1 MKWARS
7 SSWKGVQGAA
17 GQEAERRVGMFYR
30 PRAGGDRAVPLPFLS
45 MFILA
50 FALTSLSSADTTLE
64 TCVSTEL
71 TSIQSAFTDIAA
83 LTVRP

>member
-1 MKWARS
+1 
-7 SSWKGVQGAA
+7 
-17 GQEAERRVGMFYR
+17 
-30 PRAGGDRAVPLPFLS
+30 

-83 LTVRP
+83 LTVCP